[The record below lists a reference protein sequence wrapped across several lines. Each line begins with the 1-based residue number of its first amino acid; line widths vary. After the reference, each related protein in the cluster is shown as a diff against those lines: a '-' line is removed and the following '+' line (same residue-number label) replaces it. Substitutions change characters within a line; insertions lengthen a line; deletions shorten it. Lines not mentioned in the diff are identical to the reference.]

1 MLMTLR
7 QIGRLVKEAG
17 MKFVA
22 DEGSQLGAAIA
33 FYMALSL
40 SPLLLVMVAVAG
52 LAFGEEAAR
61 GEIVTQLRDTVGKD
75 SATVIEQLVAQSAG
89 MSGGVVA
96 AVIAF
101 VVLCYGAS
109 GVFTQLQSA
118 LNTIWRV
125 PGQKAAGGILSILR
139 DRLFSFLLVCGT
151 ILLLLL
157 SLVISAILSGIHG
170 KLAGWVPQWSVLVEV
185 SNFVLGFVLIT
196 ILFAMIFKWLPNTRL
211 AWSDV
216 WLGAAITAG
225 LFSVGKYLIG
235 LYLGNTAI
243 GSAYG
248 AAGAFVLLLL
258 WVYYSSQIVLFGAEF
273 TFIYAQRKHKQVG
286 GNAPSEKTS
295 PPVARVQ
302 SREAQSEQTAPP

>member
-7 QIGRLVKEAG
+7 QIGRLVKDAG
-17 MKFVA
+17 MKFVD
-22 DEGSQLGAAIA
+22 DEGAQLGAAIA

-52 LAFGEEAAR
+52 FAFGQDTAR
-61 GEIVTQLRDTVGKD
+61 GEIVTQLRDNVGREG
-75 SATVIEQLVAQSAG
+75 AAVIEQLVAQSAA

-96 AVIAF
+96 AVVAF
-101 VVLCYGAS
+101 VVWFFGAS

-125 PGQKAAGGILSILR
+125 PGQRSSSGILPILR

-151 ILLLLL
+151 ILLLLV
-157 SLVISAILSGIHG
+157 SLIVSAILSGIHG
-170 KLAGWVPQWSVLVEV
+170 KLSGWIPQWEVLAEV
-185 SNFVLGFVLIT
+185 SNFVLSFILIT
-196 ILFAMIFKWLPNTRL
+196 VLFAMIFKWLPNTRL

-225 LFSVGKYLIG
+225 LFSLGKYAIG
-235 LYLGNTAI
+235 LYLGRTAI

-248 AAGAFVLLLL
+248 AAGAFVVLLV
-258 WVYYSSQIVLFGAEF
+258 WVYYSAQLVLFGAEL
-273 TFIYAQRKHKQVG
+273 TFVYARRNQKQAAG
-286 GNAPSEKTS
+286 STANEKS
-295 PPVARVQ
+295 SSPVAP
-302 SREAQSEQTAPP
+302 AQSG

>member
-1 MLMTLR
+1 MTLR

-17 MKFVA
+17 VKFLD

-40 SPLLLVMVAVAG
+40 SPLLLVMVAIAG
-52 LAFGEEAAR
+52 FAFGQEAAQ
-61 GEIVTQLRDTVGKD
+61 GEIVSQLRDTVGQEG
-75 SATVIEQLVAQSAG
+75 ATIIEQLVAQSAA

-96 AVIAF
+96 AVVAF
-101 VVLCYGAS
+101 VVLVYGAS

-125 PGQKAAGGILSILR
+125 PGQKPAGGFLSILR

-151 ILLLLL
+151 IFLLLV

-170 KLAGWVPQWSVLVEV
+170 KLAGWLPQWSVLAEV

-196 ILFAMIFKWLPNTRL
+196 LLFAMVFKWLPETYMR
-211 AWSDV
+211 WSDV

-225 LFSVGKYLIG
+225 LFSVGKYVIG
-235 LYLGNTAI
+235 LYLGKTAI

-248 AAGAFVLLLL
+248 AAGAFVVLLV
-258 WVYYSSQIVLFGAEF
+258 WVYYSAQLVLFGAEV
-273 TFIYAQRKHKQVG
+273 TFIYAQRKQKQAG
-286 GNAPSEKTS
+286 GSVPSEKTS
-295 PPVARVQ
+295 PPVARV
-302 SREAQSEQTAPP
+302 